1 MAGKRTKYFYN
12 PKTLSFE
19 KVSEHKSYVRWR
31 FFGTTSLFLVTV
43 VGLSFLLSYFYVN
56 YSLLPSQQNTGAVL
70 RELRNSQ
77 RQIQALEER
86 LLNLED
92 KDVSI
97 YRGIFNVE
105 PPKPI
110 DLRGKDYSE
119 LSKLPYGSLV
129 VRIQQKLDSLNALSD
144 KQEKSYQ
151 KLEKLAQ
158 NRIKAID
165 AIPAIMP
172 IANKDLKR
180 WASGYGYR
188 LDPFYHTP
196 SFHPGM
202 DFTAEVG
209 TEVYATAA
217 GVVQLTKS
225 EAWSY
230 GNHVIIDHGYGYTTL
245 YGHLSRFAVKPGQKV
260 TRGQLVGY
268 VGNTGRS
275 TGPHLH
281 YEVRKYKN
289 PLNPAFFYRNDL
301 TDEQYQR
308 MIELSQREA
317 TRFD

>member
-119 LSKLPYGSLV
+119 LAKLPYGSLV

-217 GVVQLTKS
+217 GTVQVTKS

-245 YGHLSRFAVKPGQKV
+245 YGHLSRFAVRPGQKV
-260 TRGQLVGY
+260 NRGQLVGY

>member
-77 RQIQALEER
+77 RQIQALEDR

-209 TEVYATAA
+209 TE
-217 GVVQLTKS
+217 GEERNQPHHVV
-225 EAWSY
+225 
-230 GNHVIIDHGYGYTTL
+230 D
-245 YGHLSRFAVKPGQKV
+245 
-260 TRGQLVGY
+260 
-268 VGNTGRS
+268 
-275 TGPHLH
+275 
-281 YEVRKYKN
+281 
-289 PLNPAFFYRNDL
+289 
-301 TDEQYQR
+301 TDKEKHC
-308 MIELSQREA
+308 
-317 TRFD
+317 

>member
-1 MAGKRTKYFYN
+1 MAKRTKYFYN

-19 KVSEHKSYVRWR
+19 KVSDHRSYVRWR
-31 FFGTTSLFLVTV
+31 LFGTTSLIVVLVI
-43 VGLSFLLSYFYVN
+43 GLSFLFTHFYVKFQM
-56 YSLLPSQQNTGAVL
+56 LPAQQNIGATKK
-70 RELRNSQ
+70 ELRIAE
-77 RQIQALEER
+77 RQIEALEER
-86 LLNLED
+86 LQSLEE
-92 KDVSI
+92 KDISI
-97 YRGIFNVE
+97 YRGIFNVD
-105 PPKPI
+105 PPAPI
-110 DLRGKDYSE
+110 DFRGRDYKE
-119 LSKLPYGSLV
+119 LERLPLGKMLKHLKT
-129 VRIQQKLDSLNALSD
+129 KLDSLELLAN
-144 KQEKSYQ
+144 KQEKSYL
-151 KLEKLAQ
+151 KLEKLAT

-172 IANKDLKR
+172 VANKDLKR
-180 WASGYGYR
+180 WASGFGYR

-202 DFTAEVG
+202 DFTADVG

-217 GVVQLTKS
+217 GVVQTTKS

-230 GNHVIIDHGYGYTTL
+230 GNHIILDHGFGYSTL
-245 YGHLSRFAVKPGQKV
+245 YGHLSRFTVRPGQRVK
-260 TRGQLVGY
+260 RGQLIGY
-268 VGNTGRS
+268 VGSTGRS

-289 PLNPAFFYRNDL
+289 PLNPAFFYRYDL

>member
-1 MAGKRTKYFYN
+1 MAKRTKYFYN

-43 VGLSFLLSYFYVN
+43 VGLSSLLTYFYLN
-56 YSLLPSQQNTGAVL
+56 YALTPSQKGNTLLL
-70 RELRNSQ
+70 REIKSSQ

-86 LLNLED
+86 LVNLEE

-97 YRGIFNVE
+97 YRGIFNVD

-110 DLRGKDYSE
+110 DIRGKDYKE
-119 LSKLPYGSLV
+119 LSKLPYGRLV
-129 VRIQQKLDSLNALSD
+129 VRLQQKLDSLTALSD
-144 KQEKSYQ
+144 LQEKSYT

-172 IANKDLKR
+172 VANKDLKR
-180 WASGYGYR
+180 WASGFGYR
-188 LDPFYHTP
+188 LDPFYHTA

-202 DFTAEVG
+202 DFTADIG

-217 GVVQLTKS
+217 GTVQYTKS
-225 EAWSY
+225 ETWSY
-230 GNHVIIDHGYGYTTL
+230 GIHVILNHGYGYTTL
-245 YGHLSRFAVKPGQKV
+245 YGHLSRYTVRPGQKV
-260 TRGQLVGY
+260 KRGQLIGY
-268 VGNTGRS
+268 VGSTGRS

-281 YEVRKYKN
+281 YEVRKFNN

-301 TDEQYQR
+301 SDEQYQR
-308 MIELSQREA
+308 MIELSKREA

>member
-43 VGLSFLLSYFYVN
+43 LGLSFLLSYFYVN

-119 LSKLPYGSLV
+119 LAKLPYGSLV

-217 GVVQLTKS
+217 GTVQVTKS

-245 YGHLSRFAVKPGQKV
+245 YGHLSRFAVRPGQKV
-260 TRGQLVGY
+260 NRGQLVGY

>member
-77 RQIQALEER
+77 RQIQALEDR

-217 GVVQLTKS
+217 GTIQITKS

-245 YGHLSRFAVKPGQKV
+245 YGHLSRFAVRPGQKV
-260 TRGQLVGY
+260 KRGQLVGY

>member
-77 RQIQALEER
+77 RQIQALEDR

-119 LSKLPYGSLV
+119 LAKMPYGNLV

-217 GVVQLTKS
+217 GTIQITKS

-245 YGHLSRFAVKPGQKV
+245 YGHLSRFAVRPGQKV
-260 TRGQLVGY
+260 KRGQLVGY